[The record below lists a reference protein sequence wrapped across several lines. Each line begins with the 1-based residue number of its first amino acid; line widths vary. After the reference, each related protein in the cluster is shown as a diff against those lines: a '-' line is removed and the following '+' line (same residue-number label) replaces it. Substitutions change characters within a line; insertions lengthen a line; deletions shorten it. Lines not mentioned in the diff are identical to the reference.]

1 MAKYLVYNSSQF
13 WDLAL
18 FSYVSI
24 LAIYIVKSN
33 LFVKDLFDSVIDDQ
47 YTTIWVQLNIQR
59 LEIFVVMSGWWSR
72 LVVDFLIVSFFF

>member
-13 WDLAL
+13 WALLAL

-59 LEIFVVMSGWWSR
+59 LEIFVVMYGWR
-72 LVVDFLIVSFFF
+72 GVG